1 MARKLFCDLCPLT
14 YELSRWKGIAFRHLQ
29 DLRCSSP
36 FARSRREEPLPVLAY
51 RHASLIRRRLGNVD
65 MRLQE
70 NKAVNLRLA
79 APKVSGVLIRPG
91 EVFSF
96 WRLVGATSARKGYR
110 EGLMIKRGQPSQGI
124 GGGLCQ
130 FTNLL
135 HWLVLHSPL
144 RIVEYH
150 HHDGVDL
157 FPDCGRQIPFGI
169 GTSISYNYLD
179 YRFQNPTGTTFQLLV
194 WTTDTHLCGELRAD
208 ADLHGTSEARKKPL
222 SGKAIGYT
230 GTMSSSASAWTRGAA
245 TCCRAKPSS
254 GTMRWCCMR
263 CRKIG
268 LWKRSEGRARAPFS
282 PPSRLAGRKI
292 GGASVLQGD
301 AQTAFRCLPRERRS
315 PAP

>member
-1 MARKLFCDLCPLT
+1 MARKLFCELCPLT
-14 YELSRWKGIAFRHLQ
+14 YELSRWKGIALRHLQ

-96 WRLVGATSARKGYR
+96 WRLVGATSVRKGYR

-135 HWLVLHSPL
+135 HWLALHSPL

-208 ADLHGTSEARKKPL
+208 VELPL
-222 SGKAIGYT
+222 SWHI
-230 GTMSSSASAWTRGAA
+230 
-245 TCCRAKPSS
+245 
-254 GTMRWCCMR
+254 
-263 CRKIG
+263 
-268 LWKRSEGRARAPFS
+268 RSEEEAFVINGMKTSGKKRDNLGSIGKSFRRGCNSIAESATKKEGNQ
-282 PPSRLAGRKI
+282 PSFFV
-292 GGASVLQGD
+292 GG
-301 AQTAFRCLPRERRS
+301 
-315 PAP
+315 

>member
-96 WRLVGATSARKGYR
+96 WRLVGATSVRKGYR

-135 HWLVLHSPL
+135 HWLALHSPL

-194 WTTDTHLCGELRAD
+194 WTTDTHLCGELRDD
-208 ADLHGTSEARKKPL
+208 AELALSWHIRSEEETFVREGDRVYRNNVIARE
-222 SGKAIGYT
+222 
-230 GTMSSSASAWTRGAA
+230 
-245 TCCRAKPSS
+245 CVD
-254 GTMRWCCMR
+254 
-263 CRKIG
+263 
-268 LWKRSEGRARAPFS
+268 KRSGNLL
-282 PPSRLAGRKI
+282 SRETLKRNHALVLYELPEDRIMAGA
-292 GGASVLQGD
+292 G
-301 AQTAFRCLPRERRS
+301 
-315 PAP
+315 

>member
-1 MARKLFCDLCPLT
+1 MARKLFCELCPLT
-14 YELSRWKGIAFRHLQ
+14 YELSRWKGIVFRHLQ
-29 DLRCSSP
+29 DLRCPSP

-96 WRLVGATSARKGYR
+96 WRLVGATSVRKGYR

-135 HWLVLHSPL
+135 HWLALHSPL

-169 GTSISYNYLD
+169 GTS
-179 YRFQNPTGTTFQLLV
+179 R
-194 WTTDTHLCGELRAD
+194 
-208 ADLHGTSEARKKPL
+208 
-222 SGKAIGYT
+222 
-230 GTMSSSASAWTRGAA
+230 
-245 TCCRAKPSS
+245 
-254 GTMRWCCMR
+254 
-263 CRKIG
+263 
-268 LWKRSEGRARAPFS
+268 
-282 PPSRLAGRKI
+282 
-292 GGASVLQGD
+292 
-301 AQTAFRCLPRERRS
+301 TAFKCFFRKRRS
-315 PAP
+315 PVP

>member
-51 RHASLIRRRLGNVD
+51 RHASLIRRRLGNVN

-130 FTNLL
+130 F
-135 HWLVLHSPL
+135 HQP
-144 RIVEYH
+144 
-150 HHDGVDL
+150 
-157 FPDCGRQIPFGI
+157 
-169 GTSISYNYLD
+169 
-179 YRFQNPTGTTFQLLV
+179 
-194 WTTDTHLCGELRAD
+194 
-208 ADLHGTSEARKKPL
+208 
-222 SGKAIGYT
+222 
-230 GTMSSSASAWTRGAA
+230 AA
-245 TCCRAKPSS
+245 LA
-254 GTMRWCCMR
+254 G
-263 CRKIG
+263 
-268 LWKRSEGRARAPFS
+268 APFPFAYRGV
-282 PPSRLAGRKI
+282 PPS
-292 GGASVLQGD
+292 
-301 AQTAFRCLPRERRS
+301 
-315 PAP
+315 